1 MQAAA
6 SRHTAPCR
14 GRRQDRLLQRGDI
27 DTPKTWTCG
36 CVVAAAMEG
45 GGSECAHGC
54 APERSRHARTSTA
67 PSEADHCTGF
77 SFLGPAAAHG
87 SLRSR
92 PLPGFG
98 FLVPAVHGCPPEP
111 TPAVAPQVVIATG
124 PVRGRAIPLPGPLPE
139 RAV

>member
-1 MQAAA
+1 
-6 SRHTAPCR
+6 SFLGTGLR
-14 GRRQDRLLQRGDI
+14 
-27 DTPKTWTCG
+27 TC
-36 CVVAAAMEG
+36 AL
-45 GGSECAHGC
+45 
-54 APERSRHARTSTA
+54 PTSSWA
-67 PSEADHCTGF
+67 PSLRAAPAEADHCTGV
-77 SFLGPAAAHG
+77 SFLVPAPAHG